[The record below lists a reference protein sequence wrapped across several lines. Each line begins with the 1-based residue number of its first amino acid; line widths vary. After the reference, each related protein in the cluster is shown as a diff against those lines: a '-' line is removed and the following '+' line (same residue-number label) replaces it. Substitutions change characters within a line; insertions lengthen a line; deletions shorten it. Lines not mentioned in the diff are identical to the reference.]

1 MTFLCQ
7 YRHIFGKEKEGLH
20 SYRFMDIAIVDVLLT
35 FIGALLIA
43 YWFKVNIIL
52 FFYIF
57 NNIRNTNTLYILCG
71 NYNNKNVFMNLVF

>member
-20 SYRFMDIAIVDVLLT
+20 SYRIMDIAIMDVLLT

-43 YWFKVNIIL
+43 YYFKLNIIFVFIFL
-52 FFYIF
+52 IILGTIIHYIF
-57 NNIRNTNTLYILCG
+57 CVETTITKMFL
-71 NYNNKNVFMNLVF
+71 

>member
-1 MTFLCQ
+1 MTFLCY

-43 YWFKVNIIL
+43 YYFKLNIIL
-52 FFYIF
+52 VFIILIILGTLIHYIF
-57 NNIRNTNTLYILCG
+57 CVETTITKMFL
-71 NYNNKNVFMNLVF
+71 

>member
-43 YWFKVNIIL
+43 YYFKLNIIL
-52 FFYIF
+52 VFIFLIILGTLIHYIF
-57 NNIRNTNTLYILCG
+57 CVETTITKMFL
-71 NYNNKNVFMNLVF
+71 

>member
-35 FIGALLIA
+35 FIGALVIA
-43 YWFKVNIIL
+43 YWYKLNIIL
-52 FFYIF
+52 VFIVLVILGTIIHYIF
-57 NNIRNTNTLYILCG
+57 CVETTITKIFL
-71 NYNNKNVFMNLVF
+71 

>member
-20 SYRFMDIAIVDVLLT
+20 SYRFMNIAIVDVLLT

-43 YWFKVNIIL
+43 YYFKLNIIL
-52 FFYIF
+52 VFIFLIILGTLIHYIF
-57 NNIRNTNTLYILCG
+57 CVETTITKMFL
-71 NYNNKNVFMNLVF
+71 

>member
-52 FFYIF
+52 FFIFLIILGTLIHYIF
-57 NNIRNTNTLYILCG
+57 CVETTITKMFL
-71 NYNNKNVFMNLVF
+71 

>member
-43 YWFKVNIIL
+43 YRFKVNIIL
-52 FFYIF
+52 FFIFLIILGTLIHYIF
-57 NNIRNTNTLYILCG
+57 CVETTITKMFL
-71 NYNNKNVFMNLVF
+71 

>member
-35 FIGALLIA
+35 FIGALVIA
-43 YWFKVNIIL
+43 YWFKLNIIL
-52 FFYIF
+52 VFIVLIILGTLIHYIF
-57 NNIRNTNTLYILCG
+57 CVETTITKMFL
-71 NYNNKNVFMNLVF
+71 

>member
-35 FIGALLIA
+35 FIGALVIA
-43 YWFKVNIIL
+43 YWYKLNIIL
-52 FFYIF
+52 VFIVLVILGTIIHYIF
-57 NNIRNTNTLYILCG
+57 CVETTITKMFL
-71 NYNNKNVFMNLVF
+71 